1 MGMYDIMVL
10 NVSMHKQYNGCL
22 EIGEE
27 TSEKTLN
34 IVHVTTTEYTNHDQ
48 LLSITTCFQA
58 LKEKLSEI
66 QCPYFVKGS
75 SNKMQDFQ

>member
-1 MGMYDIMVL
+1 MYDIMVL

-34 IVHVTTTEYTNHDQ
+34 IVHVTTAEYTNHD
-48 LLSITTCFQA
+48 
-58 LKEKLSEI
+58 
-66 QCPYFVKGS
+66 
-75 SNKMQDFQ
+75 